1 MRTYICLEDAIRA
14 FLKAEAEDHRNPGKN
29 KERFPADRA
38 IEIVRSLPSTDEKR
52 KIEVLCPSQ
61 S

>member
-38 IEIVRSLPSTDEKR
+38 IGIVRSLPSTDEER
-52 KIEVLCPSQ
+52 KIDVLCPSQ